1 MKFKQGKVFV
11 LAFAGAVLANSSAA
25 HAQGY
30 PSRPITLVVP
40 FGVGS
45 GADLMARVL
54 AVPMSETLGQTV
66 VIENVPGAG
75 GMTGVSRV
83 ASGPADGYQ
92 IAFGGVDTLAINQTL
107 YKKPLY
113 NAATDFAPVGL
124 VTEQPMVLI
133 ARKDFPADDMKGFIA
148 HTKANA
154 AKMQYASSGVGSGS
168 HLTCARL
175 NAAMGVDV
183 THVTYRGS
191 AQAMQDLFA
200 GRIDYYCSL
209 AAAAVSP
216 LESKQAKGIAI
227 LTREQSPL
235 FPGLASAHEQGL
247 ADAASAKSRVGRV
260 AVIARTVMSAPQ
272 EVGWGQRW
280 QAYPA
285 CRGPASACVEAPA
298 WAYPSQNFPGATAM
312 NANDRGNYSPLQPVA
327 CAEPGATPVVQARGE
342 LIVVNKVDAA
352 DPVVLQRLMRR
363 ERNVV
368 AVSAITGEG
377 IDDLLQAIERNLP
390 GPSVEVHALVPY
402 TRGDL
407 VSRALKDGIEIGRA
421 HV

>member
-133 ARKDFPADDMKGFIA
+133 ARKDFPADDMKGQRNRNPDPRAI
-148 HTKANA
+148 T
-154 AKMQYASSGVGSGS
+154 
-168 HLTCARL
+168 
-175 NAAMGVDV
+175 
-183 THVTYRGS
+183 
-191 AQAMQDLFA
+191 
-200 GRIDYYCSL
+200 
-209 AAAAVSP
+209 AVSWVGQRP
-216 LESKQAKGIAI
+216 RAGARGLSRQFLERAV
-227 LTREQSPL
+227 
-235 FPGLASAHEQGL
+235 LAQG
-247 ADAASAKSRVGRV
+247 R
-260 AVIARTVMSAPQ
+260 ARTDHK
-272 EVGWGQRW
+272 
-280 QAYPA
+280 
-285 CRGPASACVEAPA
+285 EA
-298 WAYPSQNFPGATAM
+298 
-312 NANDRGNYSPLQPVA
+312 
-327 CAEPGATPVVQARGE
+327 E
-342 LIVVNKVDAA
+342 
-352 DPVVLQRLMRR
+352 
-363 ERNVV
+363 
-368 AVSAITGEG
+368 
-377 IDDLLQAIERNLP
+377 
-390 GPSVEVHALVPY
+390 
-402 TRGDL
+402 
-407 VSRALKDGIEIGRA
+407 
-421 HV
+421 

>member
-1 MKFKQGKVFV
+1 VKFKQGKVFV

-54 AVPMSETLGQTV
+54 AV

-200 GRIDYYCSL
+200 GRIDYYCSR
-209 AAAAVSP
+209 ASRP
-216 LESKQAKGIAI
+216 KES
-227 LTREQSPL
+227 QS
-235 FPGLASAHEQGL
+235 
-247 ADAASAKSRVGRV
+247 
-260 AVIARTVMSAPQ
+260 
-272 EVGWGQRW
+272 
-280 QAYPA
+280 
-285 CRGPASACVEAPA
+285 
-298 WAYPSQNFPGATAM
+298 
-312 NANDRGNYSPLQPVA
+312 
-327 CAEPGATPVVQARGE
+327 
-342 LIVVNKVDAA
+342 
-352 DPVVLQRLMRR
+352 
-363 ERNVV
+363 
-368 AVSAITGEG
+368 
-377 IDDLLQAIERNLP
+377 
-390 GPSVEVHALVPY
+390 
-402 TRGDL
+402 
-407 VSRALKDGIEIGRA
+407 
-421 HV
+421 

>member
-1 MKFKQGKVFV
+1 VKFKQGKVFV

-235 FPGLASAHEQGL
+235 FPGLASAHQQGL
-247 ADAASAKSRVGRV
+247 AGFHANFWSGLFLPKGAPEPIIKKLNEAMMLALNSSSVVEKLLKIGV
-260 AVIARTVMSAPQ
+260 TVMPPDKRTPQ
-272 EVGWGQRW
+272 AAQAFVESEIKNWEEVIRTSG
-280 QAYPA
+280 
-285 CRGPASACVEAPA
+285 VE
-298 WAYPSQNFPGATAM
+298 Q
-312 NANDRGNYSPLQPVA
+312 Q
-327 CAEPGATPVVQARGE
+327 
-342 LIVVNKVDAA
+342 
-352 DPVVLQRLMRR
+352 
-363 ERNVV
+363 
-368 AVSAITGEG
+368 
-377 IDDLLQAIERNLP
+377 
-390 GPSVEVHALVPY
+390 
-402 TRGDL
+402 
-407 VSRALKDGIEIGRA
+407 
-421 HV
+421 